1 MQLKWVTL
9 VIALLGCHSGASLA
23 YTGPAPSDSAS
34 SVSLAFEAEA
44 RVSKLPTAIRPY
56 FMVTEFNRAGSS
68 TTVGVR
74 VDNDRM
80 FRERAEGETTPYTS
94 TFRVDSDGR
103 VWLVSRKVT
112 PTVSTY

>member
-1 MQLKWVTL
+1 MQLKWVPLT
-9 VIALLGCHSGASLA
+9 IALLSCHSGGSLA

-44 RVSKLPTAIRPY
+44 RLSKLPPATRPY
-56 FMVTEFNRAGSS
+56 FMVAEFNRAGSS
-68 TTVGVR
+68 TIVGVR

-103 VWLVSRKVT
+103 VWLVGRIVT
-112 PTVSTY
+112 PTASNY